1 MTIRSICI
9 IVFLLALSPGIA
21 AADALSCD
29 FELKSDG
36 FTICHDERYPQDAE
50 FAREVLDR
58 ATTRFRA
65 RYGVQGTFTTVY
77 QVGEPTSVD
86 CGGHQ
91 IRIQP
96 GSALNCGGDRVYLM
110 SRSAPEMN
118 RCCTQL
124 GFHFQSDEYYVTVLT
139 HEYSTAFQHNFPS
152 FYSKPRWFYD
162 GLEQYEGF
170 FAVGR
175 PNVWRLAAEKT
186 YNDNAISCGQGLMG
200 EALTITEPYAAG
212 ATYFRY
218 LADRFGEQIHI
229 DMIRDGRADAS
240 QILADL
246 IEESPCETFEH
257 FRTWMIDEFGLGG
270 PTSDPVPVIP
280 WSGMSLLAIL
290 LLAAGTVRLEQSR
303 RLASLRGERF
313 IGVA

>member
-1 MTIRSICI
+1 
-9 IVFLLALSPGIA
+9 
-21 AADALSCD
+21 
-29 FELKSDG
+29 
-36 FTICHDERYPQDAE
+36 
-50 FAREVLDR
+50 
-58 ATTRFRA
+58 
-65 RYGVQGTFTTVY
+65 
-77 QVGEPTSVD
+77 
-86 CGGHQ
+86 
-91 IRIQP
+91 
-96 GSALNCGGDRVYLM
+96 
-110 SRSAPEMN
+110 
-118 RCCTQL
+118 
-124 GFHFQSDEYYVTVLT
+124 
-139 HEYSTAFQHNFPS
+139 
-152 FYSKPRWFYD
+152 
-162 GLEQYEGF
+162 
-170 FAVGR
+170 
-175 PNVWRLAAEKT
+175 
-186 YNDNAISCGQGLMG
+186 MG

-270 PTSDPVPVIP
+270 PTADPVPVIP

-303 RLASLRGERF
+303 RLLSLRGERF